1 MLVTILSSIL
11 RTIPTMATLSQFVN
25 FYTNTHGGSIRRS
38 ASAVS
43 AILWIS
49 LLLSTSAQAQSG
61 IQVTASVSET
71 QVFQGERISF
81 SVVISGSDFRN
92 VGRPVVPDQFPGF
105 RLLSLQPSTSTNY
118 SIVNGVASR
127 SYSYVYALVAETPGN
142 YTFPAVSI
150 QVDGENYTT
159 APVAVRVLAR
169 SNQSARGSSNARPDV
184 FIRVE
189 LSEQSPVV
197 GQQISADLVLY
208 FKSPLEIVSYQPS
221 SNWVTDGFWKELI
234 SDGSNPRAESVIID
248 NERYRRAV
256 LLKHALF
263 PSRPG
268 NLTIGEARVAV
279 TVRNPGRYN
288 DPFSSF
294 FGGFGTNQRNIDL
307 VSDPVNVQVRPLP
320 ATEYTTIDAVGK
332 FSITRRLSTPTAMVG
347 EAVEIIT
354 EVRGTGNL
362 ALISR
367 PKYEF
372 PEGFEV
378 FTPQEQTSI
387 NKESGEISGVRTFR
401 DVVIV
406 RRPGQFQIEP
416 KTIVYYDPARRRYV
430 NVNLPAL
437 ILQVSRDENAV
448 AASIQQRDLGVVA
461 VTGIA
466 NWRPTRSVSVLSNWW
481 LWAGLALPLIVL
493 IVSWR
498 MKSENDR
505 MRGDVNYARRIRA
518 LDNALSTLDAASH
531 LANTPNPDVKQVMSM
546 VQNILYSVVAD
557 RKGIQMASL
566 NDEKVISILKEHALD
581 ESSLREIQKTL
592 NKCSTIRFAPVIGR
606 ENLHH
611 EIDRTRVNV
620 QKICEVL
627 R

>member
-1 MLVTILSSIL
+1 MRKTGSFLILLMLLVLSS
-11 RTIPTMATLSQFVN
+11 
-25 FYTNTHGGSIRRS
+25 
-38 ASAVS
+38 
-43 AILWIS
+43 
-49 LLLSTSAQAQSG
+49 SAQAQSG

-169 SNQSARGSSNARPDV
+169 SNPSAQGNSNARPDV

-221 SNWVTDGFWKELI
+221 SNWVTDGFWKELM

-307 VSDPVNVQVRPLP
+307 VSDPVSVNVRPLP
-320 ATEYTTIDAVGK
+320 ATEYTSIDAVGN
-332 FSITRRLSTPTAMVG
+332 FTISRRLSTPSAMVG

-367 PKYEF
+367 PQYGF

-387 NKESGEISGVRTFR
+387 NKESGEISGIRTFR

-437 ILQVSRDENAV
+437 SLQVTRDENAV
-448 AASIQQRDLGVVA
+448 VASIQQRDLGVVA

-466 NWRPTRSVSVLSNWW
+466 NWRPIRSVSILSNWW

-493 IVSWR
+493 FVSWR
-498 MKSENDR
+498 KKSENDR
-505 MRGDVNYARRIRA
+505 MRGDVNYARRVRA
-518 LDNALSTLDAASH
+518 LEHATSMLDAASG
-531 LANTPNPDVKQVMSM
+531 LANAPNPDVKHVMSM
-546 VQNILYSVVAD
+546 IQNIIYTAVAD
-557 RKGIQMASL
+557 RKGLHMASL
-566 NDEKVISILKEHALD
+566 NDEKVISILKEHDLD

-620 QKICEVL
+620 QKICEVV
-627 R
+627 